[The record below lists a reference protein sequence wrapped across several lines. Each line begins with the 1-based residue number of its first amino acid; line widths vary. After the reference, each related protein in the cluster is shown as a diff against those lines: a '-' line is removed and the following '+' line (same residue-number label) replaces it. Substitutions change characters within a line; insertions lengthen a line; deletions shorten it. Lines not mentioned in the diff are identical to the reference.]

1 MKKLGFIISLLALS
15 ACGQASVDSSDV
27 SGAPATPE
35 TPKSLALEDIDFSSY
50 SEGLAKFIDLKV
62 GESNW
67 AAIDKMRLY
76 FAPDDGQTILQ
87 TKTSTFD
94 RPDGSVMVYAVSGL
108 KDDSVK
114 AQELFMIFAGKKDSQ
129 TLAAYGVKIK
139 CQRGPNTTQWQT
151 QPCP

>member
-15 ACGQASVDSSDV
+15 ACGQASIGSSDD
-27 SGAPATPE
+27 SGASATPE
-35 TPKSLALEDIDFSSY
+35 TPKSLTLEDIDFSSY
-50 SEGLAKFIDLKV
+50 SEDLAKFIDLEV
-62 GESNW
+62 GENNW

-76 FAPDDGQTILQ
+76 YAPEDGQTILQ

-94 RPDGSVMVYAVSGL
+94 RPDGSVMVYTVSDL

-114 AQELFMIFAGKKDSQ
+114 AEELFMIFAGEKDSQ
-129 TLAAYGVKIK
+129 TLAAYGIKIK

-151 QPCP
+151 KPCP